1 MREARV
7 SNGYSGARNGQLGGG
22 LLLQRPTLLVKWTSI
37 LLHSLVVSVGT
48 SGLPLVLNTLAEHRI
63 DR

>member
-7 SNGYSGARNGQLGGG
+7 SNGYSGARNGQLG